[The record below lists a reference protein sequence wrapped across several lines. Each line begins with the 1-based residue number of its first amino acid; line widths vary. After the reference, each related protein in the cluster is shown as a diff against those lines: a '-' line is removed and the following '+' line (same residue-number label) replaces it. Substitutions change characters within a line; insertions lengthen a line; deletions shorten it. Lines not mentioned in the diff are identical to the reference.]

1 MERTGHQQQTCAVPF
16 AAGKV
21 ADTVLEA
28 FRRLPKTGKPQ
39 AHEHTV
45 LAGTH
50 NDMLVFA
57 MICQSDLWVCFQAL
71 WSQHLGWTQRTA
83 KLLPWALAPNVST
96 PRRGQAR

>member
-1 MERTGHQQQTCAVPF
+1 MKRTGHRQQTSAVPF
-16 AAGKV
+16 SPEKV

-39 AHEHTV
+39 NHEHTV

-57 MICQSDLWVCFQAL
+57 MLCQRDPWLSFQVL
-71 WSQHLGWTQRTA
+71 CSQHLG
-83 KLLPWALAPNVST
+83 
-96 PRRGQAR
+96 